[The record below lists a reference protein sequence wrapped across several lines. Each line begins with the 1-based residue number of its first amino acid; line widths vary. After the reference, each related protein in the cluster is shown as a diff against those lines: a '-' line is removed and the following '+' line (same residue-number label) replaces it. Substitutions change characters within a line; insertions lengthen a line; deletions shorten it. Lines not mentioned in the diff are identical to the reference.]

1 MKTSK
6 QLFIL
11 IVITLLTFS
20 SASFAQGPHVVTLNV
35 DTNEL
40 NKGNKDAAFSFTVSE
55 GTAFENIDDDENFT
69 ITVKANDEI
78 EWVGTSSS
86 RAAVSIDEIE
96 IVADET
102 KPNREKVFR
111 KDKTPGK
118 INKGKKKVKAKVKDK
133 SKGNTYKYII
143 RFSIGA
149 SSFEIDPRIKVGK

>member
-1 MKTSK
+1 MKTRK

-20 SASFAQGPHVVTLNV
+20 SASFAQGPHVVTLHI

-40 NKGNKDAAFSFTVSE
+40 NNSNEDAAFSFSAST
-55 GTAFENIDDDENFT
+55 GTAVENIDDPENFT
-69 ITVKANDEI
+69 ITVNVDDEI

-86 RAAVSIDEIE
+86 GAAVGIDEIE

-102 KPNREKVFR
+102 TPDRDKIFR
-111 KDKTPGK
+111 KNKMSGR
-118 INKGKKKVKAKVKDK
+118 INDGKKKVKAKVKDR

-149 SSFEIDPRIKVGK
+149 SSFAIDPKIKVP

>member
-1 MKTSK
+1 MKPNK
-6 QLFIL
+6 ELFIL
-11 IVITLLTFS
+11 IVSTLLIFTG
-20 SASFAQGPHVVTLNV
+20 ASFAQGPHVVTLNV

-40 NKGNKDAAFSFTVSE
+40 NNNNKDAAFSFTVSA
-55 GTAFENIDDDENFT
+55 GTQVENIDDPEKFT
-69 ITVKANDEI
+69 ILVKANDEI
-78 EWVGTSSS
+78 EWVGASSS

-102 KPNREKVFR
+102 KPDREKIFR

-133 SKGNTYKYII
+133 AKGNTYKYII

-149 SSFEIDPRIKVGK
+149 SSFEIDPGLKVSK